1 MIKDR
6 GNIKWASMMMPEH
19 LDVLRE
25 YKQDTTIQRRD
36 LNEWELEVIQQTID
50 QAFSQHL
57 DIKLE
62 AWQDNKIIQWT
73 GTIKS
78 INFNTNELILDTLLE
93 TKRIPI
99 QNIQSAQ
106 LEADYYD

>member
-1 MIKDR
+1 
-6 GNIKWASMMMPEH
+6 MMMPEH

-36 LNEWELEVIQQTID
+36 LNEWELEEIQQTID
-50 QAFSQHL
+50 QAYSQQL

-78 INFNTNELILDTLLE
+78 INFNTNELILDTLLK

-99 QNIQSAQ
+99 QSIQSAQ
-106 LEADYYD
+106 LEADFYD

>member
-6 GNIKWASMMMPEH
+6 SNIKWASMMMPEH

-36 LNEWELEVIQQTID
+36 LNEWELEEIQQTID
-50 QAFSQHL
+50 QAYSQQL

-78 INFNTNELILDTLLE
+78 INFNTNELILDTLLK

-99 QNIQSAQ
+99 QSIQSAQ
-106 LEADYYD
+106 LEADFYD

>member
-19 LDVLRE
+19 LDGLRE
-25 YKQDTTIQRRD
+25 YKKGFTEQLRE
-36 LNEWELEVIQQTID
+36 LAEWELEEIQQTID

-73 GTIKS
+73 GTIKT
-78 INFNTNELILDTLLE
+78 INFNTNELILDTLLK
-93 TKRIPI
+93 TKRI

>member
-1 MIKDR
+1 
-6 GNIKWASMMMPEH
+6 MMMPEH
-19 LDVLRE
+19 LDGLRE
-25 YKQDTTIQRRD
+25 YKKGFTEQPRE
-36 LNEWELEVIQQTID
+36 LAEWELEEIQQTID

-62 AWQDNKIIQWT
+62 AWQNNKIIQWT
-73 GTIKS
+73 GTIKT
-78 INFNTNELILDTLLE
+78 INFNTNELILDTLLK

>member
-36 LNEWELEVIQQTID
+36 LNEWELEEIQQTID
-50 QAFSQHL
+50 QAYNQQI
-57 DIKLE
+57 DVKLE
-62 AWQDNKIIQWT
+62 VWTAGKSTQWT
-73 GTIKS
+73 GIIKS
-78 INFNTNELILDTLLE
+78 INTTELILETLLK
-93 TKRIPI
+93 TKIIPLHSV
-99 QNIQSAQ
+99 QSAQ
-106 LEADYYD
+106 LDTDYYD

>member
-36 LNEWELEVIQQTID
+36 LNEWELEEIQQTID
-50 QAFSQHL
+50 QAYSRQL

-62 AWQDNKIIQWT
+62 MWQDNKIIQWT
-73 GTIKS
+73 GTIKT
-78 INFNTNELILDTLLE
+78 INFNTNELILDTLLK
-93 TKRIPI
+93 TKRISI
-99 QNIQSAQ
+99 QSIQSAQ

>member
-1 MIKDR
+1 
-6 GNIKWASMMMPEH
+6 MMMPEH

-36 LNEWELEVIQQTID
+36 LNEWELEEIQQTID
-50 QAFSQHL
+50 QAYSQQL

-62 AWQDNKIIQWT
+62 AWQDNKIIQWI
-73 GTIKS
+73 GNIKS
-78 INFNTNELILDTLLE
+78 INFNTNELILDTLLK

>member
-36 LNEWELEVIQQTID
+36 LNEWELEEIQQTID
-50 QAFSQHL
+50 QAHSRQL

-62 AWQDNKIIQWT
+62 MWQDNKIIQWT
-73 GTIKS
+73 GTIKT
-78 INFNTNELILDTLLE
+78 INFNTNELILDTLLK

>member
-93 TKRIPI
+93 TKRILI

>member
-1 MIKDR
+1 
-6 GNIKWASMMMPEH
+6 MMMPEH

-25 YKQDTTIQRRD
+25 YKQDTTIQRKD
-36 LNEWELEVIQQTID
+36 LNEWELEEIQQTID
-50 QAFSQHL
+50 QAYSQQL

-78 INFNTNELILDTLLE
+78 INFNTNELILDTLLK

-99 QNIQSAQ
+99 QSIQSAQ
-106 LEADYYD
+106 LEADFYD

>member
-36 LNEWELEVIQQTID
+36 LNEWELEEIQQTID

-73 GTIKS
+73 GTIKT
-78 INFNTNELILDTLLE
+78 INFNTNELILDTLLK

-106 LEADYYD
+106 LEADFYD

>member
-36 LNEWELEVIQQTID
+36 LNEWELEEIQQTID

-78 INFNTNELILDTLLE
+78 INFNTNELILDTLLK

>member
-25 YKQDTTIQRRD
+25 YKQDTTIQHRD
-36 LNEWELEVIQQTID
+36 LNEWELEEIQQTID
-50 QAFSQHL
+50 QAYSQQL

-78 INFNTNELILDTLLE
+78 INFNTNELILDTLLK

-99 QNIQSAQ
+99 QSIQSAQ
-106 LEADYYD
+106 LEADFYD

>member
-19 LDVLRE
+19 LDGLRE
-25 YKQDTTIQRRD
+25 YKKGFTEQPRE
-36 LNEWELEVIQQTID
+36 LAEWELEEIQQIID
-50 QAFSQHL
+50 QAYSQQL

-62 AWQDNKIIQWT
+62 AWQDNKIIQWN
-73 GTIKS
+73 GTIKT
-78 INFNTNELILDTLLE
+78 INFNTNELILDTLLK

-99 QNIQSAQ
+99 QNIHSAQ